1 VAFVDADS
9 PAARGGLRPLDAI
22 LRIDEKPIRTLEDF
36 ERALWDVRKSVSLL
50 VERREMPTPIALT
63 LTLAP

>member
-22 LRIDEKPIRTLEDF
+22 LRINDRPIRTLDDF
-36 ERALWDVRKSVSLL
+36 ERALLDARESASLL
-50 VERREMPTPIALT
+50 VERRDVATPITLT